1 MDDARREIADTLG
14 ATGADDVEA
23 ALRVLGCALRWAVD
37 AVRRVGG
44 DTGGAR
50 ALGALYA
57 LDDALEH
64 GRELEEVLPA
74 LLAAAMP
81 GDLVGGGTDGLVR
94 RLAEVTG
101 RVTGERAELEKLV
114 ATQEALRTRLEQLGE
129 LRRQVDELRRLE
141 RLVVALDALREQ
153 QQVIG
158 ERLTALRGRDAGV
171 DDALRTS
178 GDALI
183 RLSDDQLAVL
193 GPQTRQ
199 VLERAAAVQG
209 ALAAEERE
217 HAEGAAALA
226 SGQELLDRVRAER
239 GAQLVSL
246 RLHAEA
252 NRDVARAL
260 LAPAGAGGGGP
271 ELTSL
276 EQVEAAAADIER
288 RLGDAD
294 RALGRVLE
302 ARDSAEAEG
311 RSVIR

>member
-1 MDDARREIADTLG
+1 MDDARREIADTLD
-14 ATGADDVEA
+14 ATGVDDVEA
-23 ALRVLGCALRWAVD
+23 ALHVLGCAFRWAAA
-37 AVRRVGG
+37 AVCRVGA
-44 DTGGAR
+44 DAGGAR

-64 GRELEEVLPA
+64 GRELEGALPA

-81 GDLVGGGTDGLVR
+81 GDRVGGGTDGLVR
-94 RLAEVTG
+94 RLAEVTE
-101 RVTGERAELEKLV
+101 RVAQERAELEKLV
-114 ATQEALRTRLEQLGE
+114 ATQEALRTRLEQHGE
-129 LRRQVDELRRLE
+129 LRHQVDELRRLE
-141 RLVVALDALREQ
+141 RLVAALDALREQ

-158 ERLTALRGRDAGV
+158 ERLAALRGRDAGV

-183 RLSDDQLAVL
+183 RLSDDQLAAL

-199 VLERAAAVQG
+199 VLERAAAVQS

-217 HAEGAAALA
+217 RDEGAAALA
-226 SGQELLDRVRAER
+226 SGQELLERVRAER

-246 RLHAEA
+246 RLYAEA
-252 NRDVARAL
+252 NRDLARAL
-260 LAPAGAGGGGP
+260 LVPAGSGGAGP
-271 ELTSL
+271 EAASL
-276 EQVEAAAADIER
+276 EQVAAAVADIER
-288 RLGDAD
+288 RLGEAD

-302 ARDSAEAEG
+302 ARDSQDAQG